1 MEKLDHTNVVTSYSI
16 KPHPKSMEE
25 VRCGNFWVPV
35 MIRLPLLMDTEKAI
49 KDMTQSFKKIGLV
62 DIIGSEAL
70 V

>member
-1 MEKLDHTNVVTSYSI
+1 
-16 KPHPKSMEE
+16 MEE

-49 KDMTQSFKKIGLV
+49 KEMTQSFKKIGLV